1 MPEPYVEKKEVAKY
15 LSNLEAVL
23 ADEQVNITPDL
34 PTNHTVG
41 WNFDQKV
48 DEKPYT
54 APTPQIAVN
63 DYETFYSLH
72 IANSFRVD
80 GKTYVLPRIL
90 GFMSP
95 VDESGVL
102 RTYSAGA
109 SFPVNDGVKNSVNRH
124 EIRHNWIHDE
134 HTNREQDK
142 AEGTDAYSK

>member
-1 MPEPYVEKKEVAKY
+1 MALDDKIDNLYAKPAVGTSYGEVSFVHKPEQEEHQNRSLSRPYE
-15 LSNLEAVL
+15 SL
-23 ADEQVNITPDL
+23 ACEPI
-34 PTNHTVG
+34 
-41 WNFDQKV
+41 
-48 DEKPYT
+48 YT
-54 APTPQIAVN
+54 QPTPQIAVN

-72 IANSFRVD
+72 SANSFRVN

-124 EIRHNWIHDE
+124 EVRHNWIHDE

-142 AEGTDAYSK
+142 AEGTDAYNK